1 MILLAGIGYDD
12 YARRHIVINEVC
24 AHNLSLALD
33 DRGRGSD
40 YIELYNPSF
49 TAVSLDGW
57 YLTDQEEL
65 LENVRL
71 ERVEIRPRSWLLL
84 FADGFSDYSRN
95 EECGEICYY
104 LGFRLNEAGRR

>member
-49 TAVSLDGW
+49 TPYAPTNQKTYSSRFKLCCREKTAPPKNTYSMPETIVRICTIRRLRRYHWMDG
-57 YLTDQEEL
+57 
-65 LENVRL
+65 
-71 ERVEIRPRSWLLL
+71 I
-84 FADGFSDYSRN
+84 
-95 EECGEICYY
+95 
-104 LGFRLNEAGRR
+104 